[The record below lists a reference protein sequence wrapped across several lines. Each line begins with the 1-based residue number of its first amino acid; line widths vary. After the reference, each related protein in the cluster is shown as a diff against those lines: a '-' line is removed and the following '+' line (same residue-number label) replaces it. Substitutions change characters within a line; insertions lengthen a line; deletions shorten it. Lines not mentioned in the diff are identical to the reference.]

1 MESTT
6 ERAITTV
13 PPFVLPD
20 DRGGS
25 FNTAR
30 LRGRRCLALLFLAPN
45 DPDAIA
51 YVRSFAAHQAQLAW
65 LHTEMIVVIPHDAR
79 WEPVPALP
87 FPILRDDGVVRGRV
101 LPDVDSDVA
110 ALLVTNL
117 YGAVAQWRT
126 ARRVASLP
134 DVETVLAWAWEVA
147 QPKGSCGGVTWTA
160 AYPLPAP
167 SPPAPIGRFT
177 VGATRRVGY
186 PPGPYG
192 EELAWWRGLQ
202 PASLEKTGTQA
213 EAHPTNAH
221 VHCSLLTAH

>member
-1 MESTT
+1 MESTA

-13 PPFVLPD
+13 PPFVLLD

-30 LRGRRCLALLFLAPN
+30 LRGRRCLALLFLLPN

-51 YVRSFAAHQAQLAW
+51 YVRSFAAQQAQLAW

-87 FPILRDDGVVRGRV
+87 FPILRDDGTVRGRV

-134 DVETVLAWAWEVA
+134 DVETVLAWAWEIA

-160 AYPLPAP
+160 AAHPLPAP
-167 SPPAPIGRFT
+167 SPPAPIGRFM

-186 PPGPYG
+186 R
-192 EELAWWRGLQ
+192 RGRT
-202 PASLEKTGTQA
+202 EKD
-213 EAHPTNAH
+213 
-221 VHCSLLTAH
+221 